1 MEVTCSMKSVIFFIK
16 SGVSTRDISKLRKL
30 CIRMSM
36 LTKSGPDYY
45 LALPLSELAEMV
57 REVNQ
62 VVKEQRVRTGNKN
75 RW

>member
-1 MEVTCSMKSVIFFIK
+1 MCGIFFIQ
-16 SGVSTRDISKLRKL
+16 SGVSVRDVSGLRRL

-45 LALPLSELAEMV
+45 LGLPLAELREMV
-57 REVNQ
+57 GEVNQ
-62 VVKEQRVRTGNKN
+62 VAKEQRVRAGNKN